1 MSDSETYFSESEDD
15 IVNTQNTPDDPEE
28 SYESGEDEIDELDE
42 ETKNIL
48 QKHYLK
54 NKDKKDTFFKDI
66 NISPLSNKPK
76 KKIKEQKKK
85 STSLVEFYKE
95 TEKKLEDSKPKKWK
109 GKRFLDKKDQLG
121 ITNKKKYTRTFNP
134 RLPIPSYLTFKKKD
148 CFYIKDLGE
157 ESFPKLG
164 VNV

>member
-54 NKDKKDTFFKDI
+54 NKDKEDKFFKDI
-66 NISPLSNKPK
+66 NISPLSSKPK
-76 KKIKEQKKK
+76 KKNKEQKKK
-85 STSLVEFYKE
+85 STSLGEFYKE

-109 GKRFLDKKDQLG
+109 SKRFLDKKDQLG
-121 ITNKKKYTRTFNP
+121 ISNKKKYTRAFNP
-134 RLPIPSYLTFKKKD
+134 RLPIPSYLTFKKKEV
-148 CFYIKDLGE
+148 YNKNLGE